1 VSGIGPSGHL
11 RELGIDCKLD
21 LPGVGKNF
29 HDHPCVKFNY
39 KISDTSASFGASCN
53 FASRAC
59 AGQKPNGWAK
69 LGPVQAH
76 YWYKTKA
83 TEGPT
88 IQVQCPIS
96 MYYGHGED
104 PPAHGYCGIVCLLRP
119 TSRGQVTLVSKD
131 PLVPPKLDPQYLATA
146 EDFEHLRAGSRRA
159 LSVLS
164 HENFKKFGPKPFRM
178 PAEVE
183 TSDEVLDAYIRDT
196 AGTLYHPCGTCKM
209 GEDEMSV
216 VDSELRVRGMQSLR
230 VVDASVMPNV
240 ISGNTNLPVVMIA
253 EKAAHM
259 ILAVQ
264 QC

>member
-1 VSGIGPSGHL
+1 
-11 RELGIDCKLD
+11 
-21 LPGVGKNF
+21 
-29 HDHPCVKFNY
+29 
-39 KISDTSASFGASCN
+39 
-53 FASRAC
+53 
-59 AGQKPNGWAK
+59 
-69 LGPVQAH
+69 
-76 YWYKTKA
+76 
-83 TEGPT
+83 
-88 IQVQCPIS
+88 
-96 MYYGHGED
+96 
-104 PPAHGYCGIVCLLRP
+104 
-119 TSRGQVTLVSKD
+119 
-131 PLVPPKLDPQYLATA
+131 
-146 EDFEHLRAGSRRA
+146 
-159 LSVLS
+159 
-164 HENFKKFGPKPFRM
+164 M

-253 EKAAHM
+253 EKAAYM